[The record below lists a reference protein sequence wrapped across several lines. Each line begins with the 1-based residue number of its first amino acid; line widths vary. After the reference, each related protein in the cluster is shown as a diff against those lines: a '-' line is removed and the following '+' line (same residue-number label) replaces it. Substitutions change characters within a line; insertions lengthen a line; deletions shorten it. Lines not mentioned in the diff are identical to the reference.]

1 MRSGPELWEERGR
14 SHAGGIYLSSQLN
27 TVNTMKQTTIS
38 VTYSCKFNDPQKRY
52 MNHNFGAEATAA
64 LEPGDDPATV
74 RAALSAEL
82 ETFVHSRRTAIYQA
96 AELEKAFEDQK
107 REFKYAV
114 DEVRRYEEG
123 TRQAKDKAI
132 KANRLYEEL
141 ESTRSQLGK
150 LGVSVDLP
158 KPFIDVTAP
167 PALAAT
173 THADPEEEGND
184 PDEETDSQAGLDD

>member
-1 MRSGPELWEERGR
+1 
-14 SHAGGIYLSSQLN
+14 
-27 TVNTMKQTTIS
+27 MKQTSIS

-52 MNHNFGAEATAA
+52 MNHNFGAEATAT
-64 LEPGDDPATV
+64 LEPGDDPDEARRSLAT
-74 RAALSAEL
+74 EL
-82 ETFVHSRRTAIYQA
+82 EAFVHTRRTAIYQA
-96 AELEKAFEDQK
+96 AELEKAFEEQK
-107 REFKYAV
+107 RDFKYAV

-167 PALAAT
+167 KALIA
-173 THADPEEEGND
+173 ADPEEEGND
-184 PDEETDSQAGLDD
+184 PDEDADEQAGLDD